1 MLSGA
6 AGQGEREQCARTSR
20 SAFSFLRSMLALRE
34 SLESPLRESESVSE
48 SRLRRRFLLLKG
60 KKGG

>member
-1 MLSGA
+1 
-6 AGQGEREQCARTSR
+6 
-20 SAFSFLRSMLALRE
+20 MLALRE